1 MAGTSV
7 GEIGLD
13 LVVNKNQFDKQM
25 QGVTA
30 LAKKAA
36 TALAAAF
43 SLKKLIDF
51 GKECIELGS
60 DLSEVQNV
68 VDVTFPKMSAQV
80 DEFAQGAAA
89 AFGLSET
96 MAKQF
101 TGTFGSMAK
110 AFGFSEQEAYD
121 MSTALTGL
129 AGDVASFYNLEQDAA
144 YTKLK
149 SVFTGETESLKDLG
163 VVMTQTALDSFAL
176 ANGFGKT
183 TSAMT
188 EAEKVALR
196 YQFVTEQLSAA
207 SGDFVRTSDGWANQ
221 VRVLS
226 LQFDSLK
233 ATIGQGLINLF
244 TPILKVINT
253 LIGKLATLASAF
265 KSFTEMITG
274 NKADSSGMAAG
285 FIDAQAAADALTD
298 STADVGEAAKKAAE
312 DMKSL
317 MGFDEINKV
326 SDSSDSDSASGSDA
340 TGSGISA
347 GSVDFGG
354 LAQGET
360 AVDKLDSQLE
370 SLKNRLAGIKDY
382 FTSNFGQSV
391 SSTLQGLESEFTE
404 FAAICGGAFADIQ
417 TLGAPLGQWFSGPFA
432 ECMNTALTVGGE
444 TAVGIFDSFNMA
456 FSDLWNLAVFPILQS
471 FVEEGLPVITEF
483 TTESTKTFGGWAK
496 ECKKEF
502 DTVWKDVVRPVLSG
516 ISSLFRDC
524 MDIIK
529 SKWEQYGKPIFDK
542 IGEAIDNFG
551 DVWDTTWNTT
561 LKPIWDAFMDVCT
574 EIWDE
579 HLKPLVDNF
588 LDFCAVFIDCA
599 LDIYNK
605 CIAPMQKWFAEVI
618 GPVIKDFFVN
628 SIKHAGSF
636 LENIID
642 IIDGVISIFKGVIK
656 FLTGIFTGDWKKAWS
671 GIKDIVSGIFKAIV
685 SAIKTPVNTIIGIIN
700 GMILGIVGGLN
711 TVVNALNELSFD
723 IPDWVPA
730 LGGKTFGFDI
740 PNITAPQIPYLAQGG
755 FVKKNTPQL
764 AMIGDN
770 RHYGEI
776 VAPENKLLEMA
787 KLAASVGGNPELLKK
802 IIELLETLISLVQ
815 GGDDI
820 VLSIDGEEL
829 ARAVQTGSLRLKR
842 RFTTVEIT
850 V

>member
-68 VDVTFPKMSAQV
+68 VDVTFPQMSAQV
-80 DEFAQGAAA
+80 DEFAQNAAS

-274 NKADSSGMAAG
+274 NASDDGGMSGTTAG
-285 FIDAQAAADALTD
+285 LLDATEAADALSD
-298 STADVGEAAKKAAE
+298 SAKQAAQ

-317 MGFDEINKV
+317 MGFDEISKV
-326 SDSSDSDSASGSDA
+326 SETSSDEDSGSEESR
-340 TGSGISA
+340 SGISI
-347 GSVDFGG
+347 GGVDFGS
-354 LAQGET
+354 LASGAT
-360 AVDKLDSQLE
+360 VVDELSGKLEL
-370 SLKNRLAGIKDY
+370 LKNRFAIVKDY
-382 FTSNFGQSV
+382 LV
-391 SSTLQGLESEFTE
+391 SKFRQPVADTLQGLKSEFSE
-404 FAAICGGAFADIQ
+404 FVSICGDAFSDMQ
-417 TLGAPLGQWFSGPFA
+417 TLGEPLGQWFDGPFT
-432 ECMNTALTVGGE
+432 EYLQTALSIGGK
-444 TAVGIFDSFNMA
+444 TAAGIFDSFNMA
-456 FSDLWNLAVFPILQS
+456 FSDLWNIAVFPILQK
-471 FVEEGLPVITEF
+471 FVGDGLPVITEF
-483 TTESTKTFGGWAK
+483 ITESTKILGQAFDKIKAG
-496 ECKKEF
+496 F
-502 DTVWKDVVRPVLSG
+502 DTVWKDVAEPALEG
-516 ISSLFRDC
+516 ISKLFNDC
-524 MDIIK
+524 VDIVK
-529 SKWEQYGKPIFDK
+529 SKWEQYGQPIFDK
-542 IGEAIDNFG
+542 IREGIDRFGELCDA
-551 DVWDTTWNTT
+551 TWNTI
-561 LKPIWDAFMDVCT
+561 LKPVWNAFMDVCT
-574 EIWDE
+574 EVWDE

-588 LDFCAVFIDCA
+588 VDFCAVFAEGA
-599 LDIYNK
+599 LDIYNR
-605 CIAPMQKWFAEVI
+605 CIAPMQMWFVKTI
-618 GPVIKDFFVN
+618 GPAIKDFFAN
-628 SIKHAGSF
+628 SIKYAGAF
-636 LENIID
+636 LSNIID
-642 IIDGVISIFKGVIK
+642 AIDGIITTFKGIIK
-656 FLTGIFTGDWKKAWS
+656 FLTGVFTGDWKKAWE
-671 GIKDIVSGIFKAIV
+671 GIKDIASGIFKTLV
-685 SAIKTPVNTIIGIIN
+685 SALKTPVNAIISIIN
-700 GMILGIVGGLN
+700 GLVTGIVSGMNMVVKTLN
-711 TVVNALNELSFD
+711 NLSFKV
-723 IPDWVPA
+723 PDWVPG
-730 LGGKTFGFDI
+730 LGGKEIGFNI
-740 PNITAPQIPYLAQGG
+740 PEITAPKIPYLAQGAY
-755 FVKKNTPQL
+755 VRPNTPQL

-770 RHYGEI
+770 RHQGEF
-776 VAPENKLLEMA
+776 VAPEDKLLEMA
-787 KLAASVGGNPELLKK
+787 KRAATMSGGGHDEE
-802 IIELLETLISLVQ
+802 IIELLKQILAAIKALELVAYV
-815 GGDDI
+815 DAD
-820 VLSIDGEEL
+820 
-829 ARAVQTGSLRLKR
+829 ALKR
-842 RFTTVEIT
+842 MVVKLINNHTRATGECEIIL
-850 V
+850 